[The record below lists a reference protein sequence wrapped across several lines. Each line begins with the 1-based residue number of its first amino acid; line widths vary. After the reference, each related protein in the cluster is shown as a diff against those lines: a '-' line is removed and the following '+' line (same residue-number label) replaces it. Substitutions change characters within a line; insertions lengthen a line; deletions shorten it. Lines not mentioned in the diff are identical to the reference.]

1 MKIAQPVMQKRQAE
15 IKSKFSGDPK
25 KQQEELGKLMNEFGS
40 PLAGCLPLIVQMPV
54 LFALFATLRGS
65 PFADVPYN
73 INLKVVPQDQVAA
86 IDPKPYK
93 SPRHSIF
100 ITEKSH
106 FPVVATIPSGTK
118 LGTEESVKVNLQT
131 TNGNSYSEVLS
142 KYDNVSKFLPTWTVS
157 KGSEN
162 LKVSQDGTV
171 TALKP
176 GDATIEAKIPGL
188 AAKSGFLFI
197 KALGQVG
204 FYVDGKINWDIAT
217 LVGAFGLTLLLSQV
231 LSSQGM
237 PANPQQS
244 TANKI
249 TPVMITGMFLFFPLP
264 AGVLLYMV
272 VANIFQ
278 AFQTFLLNKEA
289 LPENLKVSQDG
300 TVTAIKPGD
309 ATIEA
314 KIPGLA
320 AKSGFLFI
328 KALGQVGFYVDG
340 SINWDI
346 AALVGAFGLTL
357 LLSQVLSSQ
366 GMPSN
371 PQQSTANKITP
382 VMITGMFLFFPL
394 PAGVLLY
401 MVVAN
406 IFQAFQTFL
415 LNKEALPENLQK
427 ILDQQL
433 LAKNEVITTSASTIS
448 DKRLPFEPNS
458 KK

>member
-1 MKIAQPVMQKRQAE
+1 MIGFISEKLLIPILDFFYSLVPSYGLAIVALTVVIRIALFPLSAGSIRSARRMKIAQPVMQKRQAE
-15 IKSKFSGDPK
+15 IKSKFSGNPK

-73 INLKVVPQDQVAA
+73 INLKIVPQEQVAT
-86 IDPKPYK
+86 IDPKPYT

-100 ITEKSH
+100 ITEKAH
-106 FPVVATIPSGTK
+106 YPVVATIPNGTK
-118 LGTEESVKVNLQT
+118 LGTEESVKINLQT
-131 TNGNSYSEVLS
+131 SDGGSYSELLS
-142 KYDNVSKFLPTWTVS
+142 NFENGAKFQPSWKVS
-157 KGSEN
+157 KGSEF
-162 LKVSQDGTV
+162 LKVSDTGIV
-171 TALKP
+171 TPLKP
-176 GDATIEAKIPGL
+176 GDAT
-188 AAKSGFLFI
+188 
-197 KALGQVG
+197 V
-204 FYVDGKINWDIAT
+204 
-217 LVGAFGLTLLLSQV
+217 
-231 LSSQGM
+231 
-237 PANPQQS
+237 
-244 TANKI
+244 
-249 TPVMITGMFLFFPLP
+249 
-264 AGVLLYMV
+264 
-272 VANIFQ
+272 
-278 AFQTFLLNKEA
+278 
-289 LPENLKVSQDG
+289 
-300 TVTAIKPGD
+300 
-309 ATIEA
+309 EA

-357 LLSQVLSSQ
+357 LLSQVLSGQ
-366 GMPSN
+366 GMPAN

-406 IFQAFQTFL
+406 VFQALQTFL
-415 LNKEALPENLQK
+415 LNKEALPDNLQK
-427 ILDQQL
+427 ILDDQL
-433 LAKNEVITTSASTIS
+433 LQKNEIASTGPPIT

>member
-1 MKIAQPVMQKRQAE
+1 MIGFISEKLLIPILDFFYGLVPSYGLAIIALTVVIRIALFPLSAGSIRSARRMKIAQPVMQKRQAE
-15 IKSKFSGDPK
+15 IKSKFAGNAK

-73 INLKVVPQDQVAA
+73 INLKVLPQEQIAT
-86 IDPKPYK
+86 IEPKPFT

-100 ITEKSH
+100 INEKTH
-106 FPVVATIPSGTK
+106 FPVVATIPNGTK
-118 LGTEESVKVNLQT
+118 LGLEDTLKINLQT
-131 TNGNSYSEVLS
+131 TSGNNYSEVLTE
-142 KYDNVSKFLPTWTVS
+142 YDEGTRFLPSWSVS

-162 LKVSQDGTV
+162 
-171 TALKP
+171 
-176 GDATIEAKIPGL
+176 AKISDEG
-188 AAKSGFLFI
+188 
-197 KALGQVG
+197 V
-204 FYVDGKINWDIAT
+204 V
-217 LVGAFGLTLLLSQV
+217 
-231 LSSQGM
+231 
-237 PANPQQS
+237 
-244 TANKI
+244 
-249 TPVMITGMFLFFPLP
+249 TPI
-264 AGVLLYMV
+264 
-272 VANIFQ
+272 Q
-278 AFQTFLLNKEA
+278 
-289 LPENLKVSQDG
+289 
-300 TVTAIKPGD
+300 PGD

-357 LLSQVLSSQ
+357 LLSQFLSGQ
-366 GMPSN
+366 GMPAN

-406 IFQAFQTFL
+406 IFQALQTFI
-415 LNKEALPENLQK
+415 LNKETLPDNLQK
-427 ILDQQL
+427 ILDDQL
-433 LAKNEVITTSASTIS
+433 LSKDKVASTSPIVN

>member
-1 MKIAQPVMQKRQAE
+1 MIGFISEKLLIPILDFFYGLVPSYGLAIIALTVVIRIALFPLSAGSIRSARRMKIAQPVMQKRQAE

-73 INLKVVPQDQVAA
+73 INLKIVPQDQVAT
-86 IDPKPYK
+86 IDPKPYT

-100 ITEKSH
+100 ITEKAH
-106 FPVVATIPSGTK
+106 YPVVATLPNGTK
-118 LGTEESVKVNLQT
+118 LGTEESVKINLQT
-131 TNGNSYSEVLS
+131 SDGGSYSELLS
-142 KYDNVSKFLPTWTVS
+142 NFENGAKFQPTWKVS
-157 KGSEN
+157 KGSEF
-162 LKVSQDGTV
+162 LEVSDSGIV
-171 TALKP
+171 TP
-176 GDATIEAKIPGL
+176 
-188 AAKSGFLFI
+188 
-197 KALGQVG
+197 
-204 FYVDGKINWDIAT
+204 
-217 LVGAFGLTLLLSQV
+217 
-231 LSSQGM
+231 
-237 PANPQQS
+237 
-244 TANKI
+244 
-249 TPVMITGMFLFFPLP
+249 
-264 AGVLLYMV
+264 
-272 VANIFQ
+272 
-278 AFQTFLLNKEA
+278 
-289 LPENLKVSQDG
+289 
-300 TVTAIKPGD
+300 IKPGD

-320 AKSGFLFI
+320 ARSGFLFI

-357 LLSQVLSSQ
+357 LLSQVLSGQ
-366 GMPSN
+366 GMPAN

-406 IFQAFQTFL
+406 VFQALQTFL
-415 LNKEALPENLQK
+415 LNKEALPDNLQK
-427 ILDQQL
+427 ILDDQL
-433 LAKNEVITTSASTIS
+433 LQKNEIASTGPSINE
-448 DKRLPFEPNS
+448 KRLPFEPNS

>member
-1 MKIAQPVMQKRQAE
+1 VIGFISEKLLIPILDFFYGLVPSYGLAIIALTVVIRIALFPLSAGSIRSARRMKIAQPVMQKRQAE
-15 IKSKFSGDPK
+15 IKSKFAGNAK

-73 INLKVVPQDQVAA
+73 INLKILPQEQIAT
-86 IDPKPYK
+86 IDPKPFT

-100 ITEKSH
+100 INEKTH
-106 FPVVATIPSGTK
+106 FPVVASIPNGTK
-118 LGTEESVKVNLQT
+118 LGLEDTLKINLQT
-131 TNGNSYSEVLS
+131 TSGNNYSEVLT
-142 KYDNVSKFLPTWTVS
+142 KYDEGLKFMPSWSVS

-162 LKVSQDGTV
+162 V
-171 TALKP
+171 
-176 GDATIEAKIPGL
+176 
-188 AAKSGFLFI
+188 
-197 KALGQVG
+197 
-204 FYVDGKINWDIAT
+204 KINNEGI
-217 LVGAFGLTLLLSQV
+217 V
-231 LSSQGM
+231 
-237 PANPQQS
+237 
-244 TANKI
+244 
-249 TPVMITGMFLFFPLP
+249 TPI
-264 AGVLLYMV
+264 
-272 VANIFQ
+272 Q
-278 AFQTFLLNKEA
+278 
-289 LPENLKVSQDG
+289 
-300 TVTAIKPGD
+300 PGD

-357 LLSQVLSSQ
+357 LLSQFLSGQ

-406 IFQAFQTFL
+406 IFQALQTFI
-415 LNKEALPENLQK
+415 LNKEALPDNLQK
-427 ILDQQL
+427 ILDDQL
-433 LAKNEVITTSASTIS
+433 LNKDKVTSPSTSINE
-448 DKRLPFEPNS
+448 KRLPFEPNS